1 MKPALLSP
9 NRHIIPLILLFA
21 LGICSLYADGVRWT
35 ITTVEIATEGST
47 RESVLRRVLGLEEG
61 KTFGSL
67 EDLQAYLDDKRQV
80 LAGIRLFQSSSL
92 DFKIGEMIDSVF
104 PVAVSVHTKDTWNII
119 ALPYPRYDSN
129 EGFRLSVKFRNY
141 NAFGSMEPLNVDV
154 DYILSTAGE
163 NTVGT
168 SLAFTLPLDWQDESW
183 AFFTSHSF
191 LYSFAAPF
199 TYQGFVGIR
208 KIFDWAGFDSH
219 LQFRQGF
226 ITKDLDSDDDSDW
239 YARTEASTYA
249 RFSLFPDMANGTGY
263 ASTELAFGMNYNPLT
278 GLPTKYSGVDL
289 RLSSGLGFGR
299 VDWKKN
305 FREGWLA
312 AAENIIVYRFS
323 DSDFQNLTT
332 ATFRIDMSLIPDLL
346 GTGIR
351 LVGVGSYPDPEDNLG
366 SYLRGVRND
375 GIEADLGAFANFSL
389 IGKLFDFLPSR
400 YISISWLD
408 MEVQSSVF
416 FDAGLVR
423 ESTDRMPELH
433 LSSGLEF
440 FAFPR
445 AARSM
450 FARISA
456 GFDILHY
463 AESDNLASALEVFFG
478 LGSHY

>member
-263 ASTELAFGMNYNPLT
+263 ASTELAFGMNYNPIT
-278 GLPTKYSGVDL
+278 GLPTKYSGELIFDFRADL
-289 RLSSGLGFGR
+289 DLDVSIGRKTFGKDGSPPPKILLFIGL
-299 VDWKKN
+299 VTVISKTLQQLHL
-305 FREGWLA
+305 ES
-312 AAENIIVYRFS
+312 ICPS
-323 DSDFQNLTT
+323 
-332 ATFRIDMSLIPDLL
+332 FRI
-346 GTGIR
+346 
-351 LVGVGSYPDPEDNLG
+351 YWEPE
-366 SYLRGVRND
+366 
-375 GIEADLGAFANFSL
+375 
-389 IGKLFDFLPSR
+389 
-400 YISISWLD
+400 
-408 MEVQSSVF
+408 
-416 FDAGLVR
+416 
-423 ESTDRMPELH
+423 
-433 LSSGLEF
+433 
-440 FAFPR
+440 
-445 AARSM
+445 
-450 FARISA
+450 SA
-456 GFDILHY
+456 W
-463 AESDNLASALEVFFG
+463 LASAPIRILRTI
-478 LGSHY
+478 LGPIYGAFETME